1 MKETRADIEAK
12 LAERQARLRDL
23 EIRGVNALSKH
34 DIQIAYSGD
43 AKRALRGSSELVRNH
58 IAYYTRQLETMPP
71 EQGKLF

>member
-23 EIRGVNALSKH
+23 ETRGVNALSNY

-43 AKRALRGSSELVRNH
+43 VEMALRMSTQLVRNH
-58 IAYYTRQLETMPP
+58 IRYYVRQLEAMPP